1 MKEARAERF
10 GAAYALGFENYLLH
24 RDEESLHAAYE
35 LGRVA
40 VTAQL
45 SMLDLAAIHHE
56 VLVAALARAE
66 HDRASWVTEAGADF
80 FLQSLS
86 AFEMVRL
93 GYREAQE
100 TALLEKSHA
109 AQLHQLADAA
119 ATINSRLSFDDML
132 QLVTEQARE
141 VIGAHCC
148 IASVVLDDSPTIISW
163 KISCSQSRSAWH
175 KLGHDEELSYLY
187 SKVTGAGH
195 PVMMSKEELEHD
207 PTWSAFVRAGR
218 TDRAVNGSLVTPL
231 TDRHNQRLGSILVLD
246 KIDGAFSE
254 KDESI
259 LVQLAQMASV
269 AIENGRLYEREHRIA
284 ETLQRGLLLQQ
295 LPRVPGMTLGVRYLP
310 GAAGVNV
317 GGDWFDVVALPKGRT
332 GIAVGDVVGRGVRA
346 ASVMGQTR
354 TAFRAY
360 ALDGNPPETV
370 VAQLNRLLP
379 TLDRDHFSTMI
390 YLVWDPEDGMSIVSA
405 GHPPPLLR
413 EASGRTS
420 YLGHRVSAP
429 LGVLA
434 DAEYQSHR
442 FSLEAGST
450 LLLYTDGLI
459 EQQGGLDEG
468 LTRLRNTVEKETDGV
483 ETMCDQVL
491 EHMLD
496 AAATDDVALL
506 VLRLG

>member
-1 MKEARAERF
+1 MKEARVEQF
-10 GAAYALGFENYLLH
+10 GTAYALGFEKYLLQ
-24 RDEESLHAAYE
+24 RDEESLQAAYE

-45 SMLDLAAIHHE
+45 SMLDLGAIHHE
-56 VLVAALARAE
+56 VMIAAFGRTE
-66 HDRASWVTEAGADF
+66 HEKASWITEAGADF

-93 GYREAQE
+93 GYREAHE

-109 AQLHQLADAA
+109 AQLHLLADAA
-119 ATINSRLSFDDML
+119 AAINSRLSFDDML
-132 QLVTEQARE
+132 QVVTEQARE

-148 IASVVLDDSPTIISW
+148 IASVVLDDGPTLINW
-163 KISCSQSRSAWH
+163 KISCSQSQSAWH

-187 SKVTGAGH
+187 SKVTGADY
-195 PVMMSKEELEHD
+195 PIIMSKEELEHD
-207 PTWSAFVRAGR
+207 PTWSAFVRAGK

-231 TDRHNQRLGSILVLD
+231 TDRHGHRLGSVLVLD
-246 KIDGAFSE
+246 KYDGAFSE

-259 LVQLAQMASV
+259 MVQLAQMASV
-269 AIENGRLYEREHRIA
+269 AIENGRLYDREHRIA

-295 LPRVPGMTLGVRYLP
+295 LPQVPGMTLGVRYLP

-332 GIAVGDVVGRGVRA
+332 GIAIGDVVGRGVRA

-370 VAQLNRLLP
+370 VARLNRLLP
-379 TLDRDHFSTMI
+379 TLDEDHFSTMI

-420 YLGHRVSAP
+420 FLRHRVSAP

-434 DAEYQSHR
+434 EAEYESHD
-442 FSLEAGST
+442 FSPEAGST

-459 EQQGGLDEG
+459 EQPGGLEDG
-468 LTRLRNTVEKETDGV
+468 LTRLHNAVERETDAV
-483 ETMCDQVL
+483 ESMCDQVL

-496 AAATDDVALL
+496 AEATDDVALL
-506 VLRLG
+506 ILQLD